1 MVFQNWNINHD
12 ASVLLSIRQAANS
25 QRETAG
31 KKCTCQNNQSYLG
44 LTQLHDSAQGVITCQ
59 SHLAF
64 VIHSVHLL
72 LNAILRLSSS
82 VRHSMYS
89 KCCLGNDKFNPHWLM
104 W

>member
-1 MVFQNWNINHD
+1 MMQVSYYPLDRQQIL
-12 ASVLLSIRQAANS
+12 SVK
-25 QRETAG
+25 QRGE
-31 KKCTCQNNQSYLG
+31 KCTCQNNQSYLG

-82 VRHSMYS
+82 VRHSMHS